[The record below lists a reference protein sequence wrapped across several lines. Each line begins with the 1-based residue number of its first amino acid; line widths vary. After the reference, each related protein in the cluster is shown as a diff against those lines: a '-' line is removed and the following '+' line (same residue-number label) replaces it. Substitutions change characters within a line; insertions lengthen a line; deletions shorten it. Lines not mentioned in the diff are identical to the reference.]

1 MIRFVQALTA
11 VLILMLTTSVGAQSI
26 TFTLPGANVY
36 PEGVALDSDTG
47 TFYVGNTENGTVY
60 RGNFN
65 DDPGELGVFLPARND
80 GRSVVMGMALDSR
93 GRLFMA
99 GGATGR
105 AFVYDTT
112 TGDLLTVLRTP
123 KAASTLINGIAVTES
138 AAYFTDSFRPI
149 LFRASLT
156 ATGVGEMEPWLDFE
170 GTPLRYGER
179 NNLDGIVASA
189 DGRHLVAVQPSTGT
203 LYHINTATKGV
214 VRIVLRGDLSTGNG
228 LLLEGRNLYVVDD
241 EGGEIIPVTLTADFT
256 RGVVG
261 ESFSDPSL
269 DFPTSIAKYDE
280 HLLVVNHQSGPVTL
294 PFTVSS
300 IPIQTP

>member
-1 MIRFVQALTA
+1 MIGFVQALTA
-11 VLILMLTTSVGAQSI
+11 ILILMLATSVWAQSV

-60 RGNFN
+60 KGNVN
-65 DDPGELGVFLPARND
+65 DDPGELEVFLPARTD
-80 GRSVVMGMALDSR
+80 MRSVVMGMALDNW

-112 TGDLLTVLRTP
+112 AGDLLTVLRTP
-123 KAASTLINGIAVTES
+123 KTTSTLINGVAVTQS

-149 LFRASLT
+149 LFRAPLT
-156 ATGVGEMEPWLDFE
+156 ATSVGAMEPWLDFE

-189 DGRHLVAVQPSTGT
+189 DGRHLVVVQPNTGT
-203 LYHINTATKGV
+203 LYRINTATKGV
-214 VRIVLRGDLSTGNG
+214 RRIVLSADLSTGNG
-228 LLLEGRNLYVVDD
+228 LLLEGRTLYVIND
-241 EGGEIIPVTLTADFT
+241 EGGKIIPVTLTADFT

-269 DFPTSIAKYDE
+269 NFPTSVAKYGDR
-280 HLLVVNHQSGPVTL
+280 LLVVNHQSGPVTL

-300 IPIQTP
+300 IPIQMP

>member
-1 MIRFVQALTA
+1 MTKLIQALTV
-11 VLILMLTTSVGAQSI
+11 VLSLTLATSAWAQSV
-26 TFTLPGANVY
+26 TFTLPGTNVY
-36 PEGVALDSDTG
+36 PEGVALDPDTG

-60 RGNFN
+60 QGNVN
-65 DDPGELGVFLPARND
+65 DPGELGVFLPARTD
-80 GRSVVMGMALDSR
+80 GRSVVMGMALDR
-93 GRLFMA
+93 QGRLFMA

-105 AFVYDTT
+105 AFVYDTAA
-112 TGDLLTVLRTP
+112 GNLLTVLNTP
-123 KAASTLINGIAVTES
+123 EVARTLINGVAVTES

-170 GTPLRYGER
+170 GTPLRYGEG

-189 DGRHLVAVQPSTGT
+189 DGRHLVVVQPNTGT
-203 LYHINTATKGV
+203 LYRINTATKGV
-214 VRIVLRGDLSTGNG
+214 RRIVLRGDLSTGNG
-228 LLLEGRNLYVVDD
+228 LLLEGRNLYIVDD

-269 DFPTSIAKYDE
+269 KFPTSIAKYDE